1 MASFLLAVFALFAAA
16 PAQRLTASLG
26 RFANVFELT
35 VLGVAGA
42 LIYTLV
48 LFAGLWIAGVRLK
61 RPRL

>member
-1 MASFLLAVFALFAAA
+1 
-16 PAQRLTASLG
+16 
-26 RFANVFELT
+26 VFELT
-35 VLGVAGA
+35 DLGVAGA